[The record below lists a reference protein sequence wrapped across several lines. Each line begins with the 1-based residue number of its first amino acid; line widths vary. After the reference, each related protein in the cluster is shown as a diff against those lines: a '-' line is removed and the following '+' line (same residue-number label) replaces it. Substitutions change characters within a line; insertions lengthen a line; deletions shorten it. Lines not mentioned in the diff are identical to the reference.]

1 MTAPTAPDLP
11 LHAHLPSA
19 SRLVFGCMGLGGG
32 WTTTPFDEDDVRAAH
47 AAVDAALE
55 AGITV
60 FDHADIYTFGKA
72 ESVFGRM
79 LAERPDLRASILLQS
94 KCGIRFA
101 DDAGPK
107 RYDASAS
114 WITHSVDGTLAR
126 LGIERL
132 DALLL
137 HRPDPLMEP
146 AEIAEAFT
154 ALRAS
159 GKVDHFG
166 VSNMSGAQ
174 MQWLQAALDAPLVAN
189 QIELGL
195 GALAWLEEGVTVG
208 QGAAAEV
215 GFTAGT
221 LEYCRASGVQL
232 QAWGPLSQGRFSRAP
247 EDAAPAERSTASVVA
262 EMAGRYAVPPEAIV
276 LAFLLRHPA
285 RIQPVL
291 GTTDPARIAA
301 CARALEIELAREDWY
316 ALYEVARGGELP

>member
-1 MTAPTAPDLP
+1 MTAPQALDLP
-11 LHAHLPSA
+11 LHAHLPAA

-32 WTTTPFDEDDVRAAH
+32 WTHNAFDDGDVRAAH
-47 AAVDAALE
+47 VAVDAALD

-72 ESVFGRM
+72 ESVFGRV
-79 LAERPDLRASILLQS
+79 LADRPELRGSILLQS

-107 RYDASAS
+107 RYDASAA
-114 WITHSVDGTLAR
+114 WITASVDGTLAR
-126 LGIERL
+126 LGIEKL
-132 DALLL
+132 DVLLL

-146 AEIAEAFT
+146 EEVARAFA
-154 ALRAS
+154 ALRAA

-174 MQWLQAALDAPLVAN
+174 MRWLQSAIDSPLVAN

-208 QGAAAEV
+208 QGAAAHV

-221 LEYCRASGVQL
+221 LEYCREAAVQL
-232 QAWGPLSQGRFSRAP
+232 QAWSPLAQGRFSR
-247 EDAAPAERSTASVVA
+247 EQQDVAPADRPAAQRVA
-262 EMAGRYAVPPEAIV
+262 DMAARYAVPAEAIV

-301 CARALEIELAREDWY
+301 CARSLDVELAREDWY
-316 ALYEVARGGELP
+316 ALYEAARGGELP

>member
-1 MTAPTAPDLP
+1 MTVPESLDLP
-11 LHAHLPSA
+11 LHRHLPAA

-32 WTTTPFDEDDVRAAH
+32 WMRTAFDDGDVRAAH

-72 ESVFGRM
+72 ESVFGRV
-79 LAERPDLRASILLQS
+79 LAERPEVRASIVLQS

-114 WITHSVDGTLAR
+114 WITASVDGTLAR
-126 LGIERL
+126 LGVERL

-146 AEIAEAFT
+146 EEVADAFT
-154 ALRAS
+154 ALRAA
-159 GKVDHFG
+159 GKVEHFG
-166 VSNMSGAQ
+166 CSNMSGAQ
-174 MQWLQAALDAPLVAN
+174 MGWLQTALDAPLVAN

-208 QGAAAEV
+208 QGAAADV

-221 LEYCRASGVQL
+221 LEYCRAASVQL
-232 QAWGPLSQGRFSRAP
+232 QAWGPLAQGRFSRAP
-247 EDAAPAERSTASVVA
+247 ADVAPADQAAAKRVA
-262 EMAGRYAVPPEAIV
+262 EIAARYAVPAEAIV

-301 CARALEIELAREDWY
+301 CARSLEVRLSREDWY

>member
-1 MTAPTAPDLP
+1 MTAPQALDLP
-11 LHAHLPSA
+11 LHAHLPAA

-32 WTTTPFDEDDVRAAH
+32 WTHTAFDDGDVRAAH
-47 AAVDAALE
+47 VAVDAALE

-72 ESVFGRM
+72 ESVFGRV
-79 LAERPDLRASILLQS
+79 LADRPELRGSILLQS

-107 RYDASAS
+107 RYDASAA
-114 WITHSVDGTLAR
+114 WITASVDGTLAR
-126 LGIERL
+126 LGIEKL

-146 AEIAEAFT
+146 EEVARAFA
-154 ALRAS
+154 ALRAA

-174 MQWLQAALDAPLVAN
+174 MRWLQSAIDAPLVAN

-208 QGAAAEV
+208 QGAAADV

-221 LEYCRASGVQL
+221 LEYCREAAVQL
-232 QAWGPLSQGRFSRAP
+232 QAWSPLAQGRFSR
-247 EDAAPAERSTASVVA
+247 EQQDVAPADRPAAQQVA
-262 EMAGRYAVPPEAIV
+262 EMAARYAVPAEAIV

-301 CARALEIELAREDWY
+301 CARSLDVELAREDWY
-316 ALYEVARGGELP
+316 ALYEAARGGELP